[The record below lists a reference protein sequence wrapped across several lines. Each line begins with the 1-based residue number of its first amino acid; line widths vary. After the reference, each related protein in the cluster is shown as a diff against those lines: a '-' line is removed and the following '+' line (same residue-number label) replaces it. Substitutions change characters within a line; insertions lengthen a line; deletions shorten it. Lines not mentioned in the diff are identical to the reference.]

1 MVSFAAPLDAYAQR
15 LRREHFLLARKTL
28 DELIQRSG
36 VDVAANQ
43 ATIQDLKAK
52 QEELKRAQ
60 RAFAAWSAFH
70 GILLVL
76 LIGGLIATGVMI
88 ASLFLDLQF
97 DYQVEVICGGAG
109 VALLAWLLR
118 FCWVGDAMRRTER
131 RVAFLEREVARLDA
145 LAWEQMDPLNAL
157 FTWDMVTDL
166 LRQVLPEIHL
176 DRMLSHQR
184 LEDLVKGF
192 GWSLSA
198 TTDFSVQQL
207 QSGEICGNPFAIVK
221 GVGTRMGE
229 KTYSGS
235 KTVMVRRTIRV
246 DGKSRVTYVPEVL
259 HATVTKPCPEY
270 FPVAFV
276 LFGSEAAPN
285 LSFSR
290 VPSKHSGMEDSFFNR
305 LAKRRTTKD
314 LEAFSRNLDDEY
326 GFTMMANREF
336 ETLFYAKD
344 RSDEREFRLL
354 FTPYAQQ
361 EMVKLLNDTEIGFG
375 DNFRMVKE
383 EGITATFPAHL
394 VETELSLNPEHFRS
408 NDIVALKQHFVQHN
422 VDYFKAFYFA
432 LAPFFTIPLY
442 CQQRVSLPS
451 FSTRAAKETSVYE
464 NELIANAYGE
474 EHFSHPSCRTPSI
487 LKTVTRGSGDAT
499 HFEVTAKGY
508 RIVERADYVTRRDS
522 SGNLHQVRVLW
533 DDYIP
538 VEHTTSLIALP
549 DTDAE
554 TGEARSFTDAE
565 ALLRNNGIGAQA
577 LHHIRSSYVATL

>member
-1 MVSFAAPLDAYAQR
+1 MA
-15 LRREHFLLARKTL
+15 
-28 DELIQRSG
+28 
-36 VDVAANQ
+36 
-43 ATIQDLKAK
+43 
-52 QEELKRAQ
+52 
-60 RAFAAWSAFH
+60 
-70 GILLVL
+70 
-76 LIGGLIATGVMI
+76 
-88 ASLFLDLQF
+88 
-97 DYQVEVICGGAG
+97 
-109 VALLAWLLR
+109 
-118 FCWVGDAMRRTER
+118 
-131 RVAFLEREVARLDA
+131 
-145 LAWEQMDPLNAL
+145 
-157 FTWDMVTDL
+157 
-166 LRQVLPEIHL
+166 
-176 DRMLSHQR
+176 
-184 LEDLVKGF
+184 
-192 GWSLSA
+192 
-198 TTDFSVQQL
+198 
-207 QSGEICGNPFAIVK
+207 
-221 GVGTRMGE
+221 E
-229 KTYSGS
+229 KTYSGTRVVS
-235 KTVMVRRTIRV
+235 VR
-246 DGKSRVTYVPEVL
+246 KSRYNNGKRESYTTFETLYAEI
-259 HATVTKPCPEY
+259 TRPCPEY
-270 FPVAFV
+270 YESSFL
-276 LFGSEAAPN
+276 LFGSDAAPH
-285 LSFSR
+285 LTFSR
-290 VPSKHSGMEDSFFNR
+290 SPSQHSGKADTFFNR
-305 LAKRRTTKD
+305 LAKNRTTKK

-451 FSTRAAKETSVYE
+451 FSTRAAKETSAYE

-474 EHFSHPSCRTPSI
+474 EHFCHPSCRTPSI

-554 TGEARSFTDAE
+554 TGEARTFTDAE